1 MTKIFNTQWALKK
14 ELKKINKKI
23 LFTTGCFD
31 IFHYGHLIFLKKFS
45 KLNGY
50 KILGINSDNSI
61 KILKGKNRPVN
72 KLKFRLGLLKELNY
86 LDAIIIFNSK
96 TPKKLLEILKPDEFV
111 KGSEIQ
117 NDKFKNKQI
126 YKDIV
131 RNVKKISTIKM
142 INNISTSKI
151 IARILDRK

>member
-1 MTKIFNTQWALKK
+1 MTKIFRTQWALKK
-14 ELKKINKKI
+14 EIKKINKKI

-31 IFHYGHLIFLKKFS
+31 IFHYGHLMFLKKFS

-50 KILGINSDNSI
+50 KILGINSDKSI
-61 KILKGKNRPVN
+61 KSLKGKNRPVN

-117 NDKFKNKQI
+117 KDKFKNKQI
-126 YKDIV
+126 YKDIL
-131 RNVKKISTIKM
+131 RNVKKIFTIKM

-151 IARILDRK
+151 IDRILDIK

>member
-1 MTKIFNTQWALKK
+1 LALKK
-14 ELKKINKKI
+14 EIKKINKKI

-61 KILKGKNRPVN
+61 KNLKGKNRPVN

-117 NDKFKNKQI
+117 NGKFKKKQI
-126 YKDIV
+126 YNDIV

-151 IARILDRK
+151 VDKILGRK